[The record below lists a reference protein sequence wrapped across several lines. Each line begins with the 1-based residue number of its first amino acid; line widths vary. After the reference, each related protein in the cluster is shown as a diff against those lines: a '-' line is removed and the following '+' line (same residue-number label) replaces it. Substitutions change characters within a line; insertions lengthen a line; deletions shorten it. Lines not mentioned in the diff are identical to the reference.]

1 MANIGE
7 ASDNFTRLTQQLPAA
22 LVALIQSQRAEV
34 EDYITDQLYSG
45 KDGNERDL
53 SPNYL
58 NDPYFNK
65 YGKRRDR
72 AARGY
77 MAWKMRITPPVRS
90 WLGLEPRKAIVP
102 NLYINGYYHSKI
114 RANETAGGLRIDGT
128 ASFSAEIEQKYGRDI
143 YKVSPTAVAYF
154 IREHAAPFLQRALN
168 PRGYELRV

>member
-22 LVALIQSQRAEV
+22 LAALIQSQGAEG

-77 MAWKMRITPPVRS
+77 MAWKMRITPPIRS

-114 RANETAGGLRIDGT
+114 RANETAGGLRIEGT
-128 ASFSAEIEQKYGRDI
+128 ASFSAEIETKYGRDI

-154 IREHAAPFLQRALN
+154 IREHAAPFLTRALN